1 VSADPESGRQYDA
14 RPLASPPTNPAHLD
28 GTRLL
33 AGIKDDQAR
42 GRAQQALKK
51 VTKFV
56 ESPQGKEFPQTSTMF
71 QWYELEEFEAYR
83 HLGYLMGWAYLSKLD
98 FDDVELTPA
107 TACHTL

>member
-1 VSADPESGRQYDA
+1 M
-14 RPLASPPTNPAHLD
+14 
-28 GTRLL
+28 
-33 AGIKDDQAR
+33 
-42 GRAQQALKK
+42 
-51 VTKFV
+51 TKFV
-56 ESPQGKEFPQTSTMF
+56 EAPQGKELPQTSTMF